1 MDQQILEYL
10 ILCPGAQ
17 HKGHPIQRIERS
29 FESAA
34 IAMDQLHEDHPKF
47 DVILY
52 EISKREVAR
61 HRAIKKPL
69 LDPVCPKGCSGS
81 RDGRPV
87 VIRTQKGLVQC
98 SICGYL
104 GD

>member
-17 HKGHPIQRIERS
+17 HKGHPIQRIEKS

-34 IAMDQLHEDHPKF
+34 IAMDQLHEDHPEH
-47 DVILY
+47 DVIMCKI
-52 EISKREVAR
+52 ERMEVAR
-61 HRAIKKPL
+61 FKGKKKPL
-69 LDPVCPKGCSGS
+69 PDPVCPKGCSGS
-81 RDGRPV
+81 RDNRPV